1 MSSLIPVG
9 QLITSPQSKDAIH
22 VSVAPVKALHVLLPG
37 QRVGLTATG
46 LASSKAKPILGVIDP
61 FLEDPVLPSQECWLF
76 LLPGAVTG
84 LRHDWYHPAFP
95 GTPPEVAS
103 SPAAPP
109 SPDPVEVESSFEWL
123 QNWARSVDLS
133 YHQAKDAAALYVKD
147 GSICYSA
154 NTSWVDPEFWDHYE
168 RVAGTKVAAA
178 DRGQFLG
185 DSECRGC

>member
-76 LLPGAVTG
+76 LLPGSVTG
-84 LRHDWYHPAFP
+84 LRHDWYHPAFSGAP
-95 GTPPEVAS
+95 GAVAS
-103 SPAAPP
+103 PESPPP
-109 SPDPVEVESSFEWL
+109 PDAVEVEASVEWIRDWAKGVGMAYSS
-123 QNWARSVDLS
+123 AI
-133 YHQAKDAAALYVKD
+133 DAAKEYLIHGTIYYRSD
-147 GSICYSA
+147 S
-154 NTSWVDPEFWDHYE
+154 SWVDPEFWDHYE
-168 RVAGTKVAAA
+168 RVTGTKVVTS
-178 DRGQFLG
+178 DRGQFFG